1 MRANYFVYNRSSKKR
16 ARVYKKAFLDTL
28 RVKPDRVI
36 GVISRNFKTGDLP
49 QEERGGNRKRILF
62 SAKKESVIAF
72 IKKFNVLE
80 SHYCRSKTVSRQ
92 YLISDLNIKKMW
104 RLYNAETQE
113 ENQVKESYFRCIF
126 NTNFNLG
133 FGSLRTD

>member
-1 MRANYFVYNRSSKKR
+1 MYQDSFILKYYESFEPKSTKIKNNARGKNKMSTNYFVYKRSSKKR
-16 ARVYKKAFLDTL
+16 VRVCKKAFLDTL
-28 RVKPDRVI
+28 RVKPNRVI
-36 GVISRNFKTGDLP
+36 GVISRNFKTGDLL

-104 RLYNAETQE
+104 RL
-113 ENQVKESYFRCIF
+113 
-126 NTNFNLG
+126 
-133 FGSLRTD
+133 